1 MLNSVQVGE
10 KRQIEH
16 VVQKHDY
23 AGFLGE
29 VVHPVYSTFA
39 LGRDAEWA
47 CRQFV
52 LELKEEDEEGV
63 GTFLNIKHES
73 PAFEGE
79 KVVIESELQEIKANQ
94 VICSFVAKV
103 GNRVIARGTQGQMV
117 LKKDKVH
124 QLLRRNE
131 PKG

>member
-1 MLNSVQVGE
+1 MLDSVQVGE
-10 KRQIEH
+10 KRHIEH
-16 VVQKHDY
+16 VVQKQDF

-63 GTFLNIKHES
+63 GTFLNIEHES

-79 KVVIESELQEIKANQ
+79 KVVIEAVLQEIKSNQ

-103 GNRVIARGTQGQMV
+103 DNRVIAKGTQGQKV
-117 LKKDKVH
+117 LKKEKVN
-124 QLLRRNE
+124 QLLRRHE
-131 PKG
+131 PEG